1 MKEEKSI
8 KYNFKIFMKKN
19 IIFIITWI
27 ILFGIIFLLIPIALF
42 FWASKLLESW
52 KVELAGKIFSQL
64 SNIFPQNA
72 SLELKK
78 ADVFYKEEN
87 YHQALIKYLQV
98 KCRWDEMCFILNHNL
113 WNTLYRFGETFEEKE
128 QKKKFWQQSLWAY
141 QEALSYKMDLQTE
154 QNYEFVL
161 KKLKEL
167 EEPPPPESQSQQ
179 QEQKKQDEKDQEK
192 NEEEKQSK
200 EKQQEQQPQ
209 ENNQEEKNPEQ
220 NQDQNWQPWETPTN
234 PNTGIGWEVEEIQK
248 PLSQE
253 EQKQIEQYL
262 EWLKQEEKQNQEFN
276 KPWKKDSL
284 WWWEAFELF
293 EDNKKNTD
301 W

>member
-1 MKEEKSI
+1 
-8 KYNFKIFMKKN
+8 MKKN

-27 ILFGIIFLLIPIALF
+27 IFFGIIFLLIPIALF

-78 ADVFYKEEN
+78 ADVFYKEEK

-167 EEPPPPESQSQQ
+167 EEPRPPESQSQQ

-192 NEEEKQSK
+192 NEEEKQSEDK
-200 EKQQEQQPQ
+200 NEVQQEQQPQ
-209 ENNQEEKNPEQ
+209 ENNQEEKEQ
-220 NQDQNWQPWETPTN
+220 EKNEDQNWQPWETPTN

>member
-1 MKEEKSI
+1 
-8 KYNFKIFMKKN
+8 MKKN

-192 NEEEKQSK
+192 NEEEKQSEDK
-200 EKQQEQQPQ
+200 NEAQQEQKPQ
-209 ENNQEEKNPEQ
+209 EYNQDEKKQQQ
-220 NQDQNWQPWETPTN
+220 NQDQNWQAWETPTN

-284 WWWEAFELF
+284 WSWEAFELF